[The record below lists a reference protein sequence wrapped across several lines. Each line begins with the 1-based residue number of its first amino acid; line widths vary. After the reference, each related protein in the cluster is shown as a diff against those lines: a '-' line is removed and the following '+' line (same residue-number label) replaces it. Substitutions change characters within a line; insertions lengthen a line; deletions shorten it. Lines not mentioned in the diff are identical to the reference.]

1 MLIEVKNLSKF
12 YGPTKA
18 VEDVSFTVEKGEILG
33 LLGPNGAGKTTIMRI
48 LTGFFQP
55 TGGSAKIAGF
65 DVVEDPLEV
74 KKRIGYMQE
83 GQQGPALYYE
93 MTVYSFLDFVA
104 QLKGAPKKDRNRT
117 IHKAMELTGIK
128 DVKDRIIGRL
138 SSGYKQRVGLAQAL
152 LNDPEVLILDEPTR
166 GLDPKQII
174 EIRQL
179 IKNMAGERTIILSS
193 HILPEVAMTCNK
205 IVIIDKGTKVAED
218 TQEELSRK
226 AEGGD
231 SVLVKLKG
239 KQEPE
244 DVEKEYGKIKGLG
257 EVKVSLE
264 GGLTVVK
271 VVRSGV
277 KDIREELFKTAV
289 KNDWVILEMKSSSL
303 SLEEVFL
310 RLTTKEEV

>member
-1 MLIEVKNLSKF
+1 MIEVKNLSKF

-18 VEDVSFTVEKGEILG
+18 VEGVSFTVDKGEILG

-48 LTGFFQP
+48 LTGYFQP
-55 TGGSAKIAGF
+55 SGGSAKIAGF

-83 GQQGPALYYE
+83 GHQGPALYYE
-93 MTVYSFLDFVA
+93 MTVYSFLDFAA
-104 QLKGAPKKDRNRT
+104 QLKGAPKKERNKNVF
-117 IHKAMELTGIK
+117 KAMELAGIK
-128 DVKDRIIGRL
+128 DVKNRIIGRL

-205 IVIIDKGTKVAED
+205 IVIIDKGEKVAED

-226 AEGGD
+226 IEGGD
-231 SVLVKLKG
+231 KVVVKLKG
-239 KQEPE
+239 KQVLSE
-244 DVEKEYGKIKGLG
+244 VAKEYEKIKGLG
-257 EVKVSLE
+257 EVKVAVE
-264 GGLTVVK
+264 GGLTIVE
-271 VVRSGV
+271 VVRAGS
-277 KDIREELFKTAV
+277 KDVREELFKTAV
-289 KNDWVILEMKSSSL
+289 KNDWIIFEMKSSSL

-310 RLTTKEEV
+310 RLTTKEDA

>member
-1 MLIEVKNLSKF
+1 MIEVKNLSKY

-18 VEDVSFTVEKGEILG
+18 VEGVSFTVEKGEILG

-55 TGGSAKIAGF
+55 SGGSAKIAGF
-65 DVVEDPLEV
+65 DVVEEPLEV

-93 MTVYSFLDFVA
+93 MTVRSFLDFA
-104 QLKGAPKKDRNRT
+104 AELKGAPKKERNQNVY
-117 IHKAMELTGIK
+117 KAMELAGIK

-193 HILPEVAMTCNK
+193 HILPEVSMTCNK
-205 IVIIDKGTKVAED
+205 IVIIDRGEKVAED

-231 SVLVKLKG
+231 KVVVKLKG
-239 KQEPE
+239 KQEIPAVAKE
-244 DVEKEYGKIKGLG
+244 FEKVKGLG
-257 EVKVSLE
+257 ELKITEE
-264 GGLTVVK
+264 GGLTVVS
-271 VVRSGV
+271 VVRNGS
-277 KDIREELFKTAV
+277 KDIREDLFKTAV
-289 KNDWVILEMKSSSL
+289 NNGWIILEMKSSIL

-310 RLTTKEEV
+310 RLTTKEDA